1 MTKYWN
7 KVGRWSSWLLTVVL
21 ILEFISG
28 YGILHFRIFGVII
41 GKANS
46 FKLHTTIQ
54 PVAVFFVLAHVL
66 PHLRRLILRFDI
78 ERTYFVDSILLLL
91 FGFLFGGAM
100 YIFFI

>member
-1 MTKYWN
+1 MAKYWN

-41 GKANS
+41 GKANA

-66 PHLRRLILRFDI
+66 PYLRRLILRFNI
-78 ERTYFVDSILLLL
+78 ERTYIVDSILILL
-91 FGFLFGGAM
+91 FAALFAGSM